1 MKPNI
6 PISSLMHSGGDA
18 QTSDRRSERN
28 SEAREMK
35 APLGFWAA
43 KRRERPA
50 PPAPETGSAD
60 FQTSIKPVARRRS
73 RLAFTLVELMVT
85 VAVFL
90 VVFVGVMVGLQIFSL
105 RVYTLSA
112 TKLTATADAR
122 KTLNGLRSEIRS
134 AKLLYVGNYTNSS
147 FARIPNGQP
156 QTGNALAIYSA
167 DTNGQASLIPTV
179 FYLNSDDNRIYSVSN
194 SATLVMANYVT
205 NYYVFT
211 AENYQAVTMNNYDN
225 NPVIRVTMEFY
236 QWQYPIG
243 FIGTNALNAYNH
255 YRLQTR
261 IFRRLKE

>member
-6 PISSLMHSGGDA
+6 PISGLMHSGGDG
-18 QTSDRRSERN
+18 QTSARRSRRP
-28 SEAREMK
+28 SEAQEK
-35 APLGFWAA
+35 QAPLGFWAA
-43 KRRERPA
+43 KRRTRPA
-50 PPAPETGSAD
+50 PSAPETRPAD
-60 FQTSIKPVARRRS
+60 FQALNKPAARRRS

-90 VVFVGVMVGLQIFSL
+90 VVFVGVMVGLQVFSL
-105 RVYTLSA
+105 RVYTLAA

-134 AKLLYVGNYTNSS
+134 AKLLYVGNYTNGS

-179 FYLNSDDNRIYSVSN
+179 FYLDSGDNKIYSDSN
-194 SATLVMANYVT
+194 GMEQVMANYVT

-211 AENYQAVTMNNYDN
+211 AENYQAATMNNYDN

-261 IFRRLKE
+261 ISRRLKE